1 MFPAGKVKRSS
12 IPMERNERKS
22 AAKNGVTH
30 QADERRG
37 FRRADVGAHSI
48 TGFHVGDNTQ

>member
-1 MFPAGKVKRSS
+1 
-12 IPMERNERKS
+12 MERNERKS

-37 FRRADVGAHSI
+37 IKRADVGAHSI
-48 TGFHVGDNTQ
+48 TGFHSISMECGN